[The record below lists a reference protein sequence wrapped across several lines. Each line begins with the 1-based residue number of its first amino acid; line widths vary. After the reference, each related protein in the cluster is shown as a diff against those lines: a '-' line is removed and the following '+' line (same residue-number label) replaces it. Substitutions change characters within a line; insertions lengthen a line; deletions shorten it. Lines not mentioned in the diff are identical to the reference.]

1 MTLHFTPPCES
12 LSWFSFGVQETLSE
26 KWLCTEI
33 ASIQFVSQT
42 VDFYQMSVLRTSQAS
57 IDLLSS
63 TMLTAKR
70 NQKFNASSA
79 ESFHR
84 KLRAETLSTLPILQS
99 SVSPQITFE
108 QLKHILPCLH
118 SQNTN
123 LTALKRGTSATIM
136 TANYKKWTVPCE
148 KQHSG
153 FFGYSIASCQ
163 TGRTTSLLLQ

>member
-1 MTLHFTPPCES
+1 MSLNFTSPSES
-12 LSWFSFGVQETLSE
+12 LSWFSFGVQENLSE
-26 KWLCTEI
+26 KWLFTEI
-33 ASIQFVSQT
+33 ASFLFVSQA
-42 VDFYQMSVLRTSQAS
+42 VDFYQMSILRSSQAS

-108 QLKHILPCLH
+108 YLKHILPCLH
-118 SQNTN
+118 S
-123 LTALKRGTSATIM
+123 
-136 TANYKKWTVPCE
+136 
-148 KQHSG
+148 
-153 FFGYSIASCQ
+153 
-163 TGRTTSLLLQ
+163 

>member
-1 MTLHFTPPCES
+1 MFCKELETLCVQSCLRNGDAFSSYTWKISSQFYSFNQMSLNFTSPSES
-12 LSWFSFGVQETLSE
+12 LSWFSFGVQENLSE
-26 KWLCTEI
+26 KWLFTEI
-33 ASIQFVSQT
+33 ASFLFVSQA
-42 VDFYQMSVLRTSQAS
+42 VDFYQMSILRSSQAS

-108 QLKHILPCLH
+108 YLKHILPCLH
-118 SQNTN
+118 S
-123 LTALKRGTSATIM
+123 
-136 TANYKKWTVPCE
+136 
-148 KQHSG
+148 
-153 FFGYSIASCQ
+153 
-163 TGRTTSLLLQ
+163 